1 MNDLKGKQFF
11 ITGATGGIGM
21 VVVEECLKRGAKV
34 FATGRNESVLEAE
47 ILAHPEFNFMPADL
61 TNPNDL
67 SSLIKL
73 LPPLD
78 GVLYGAG
85 IIDPFPI
92 KFIHQKHID
101 TIFSINFDSICLLTS
116 LLAQNKL
123 LKDKSSL
130 VFLSSVSAEFPY
142 KGGAL
147 YAASKAAVEA
157 YAKGI
162 ALEFSPKGIRA
173 NSIRAALVETAMFEK
188 TKNALTTEE
197 IAEVVS
203 AYPLGI
209 GTPLDIANAVLFLW
223 SDLSSWMTGSVLNL
237 DGGLLLNSKK

>member
-11 ITGATGGIGM
+11 VTGATGGIGSI
-21 VVVEECLKRGAKV
+21 VVEQCLKRGAKV
-34 FATGRNESVLEAE
+34 FATGRNEAALKRKFFS
-47 ILAHPEFNFMPADL
+47 HPDFNFIPADL
-61 TNPNDL
+61 TNPADL
-67 SSLIKL
+67 SKLIEV

-78 GVLYGAG
+78 GVLFSAG
-85 IIDPFPI
+85 IIDPCPI
-92 KFIHQKHID
+92 KFIQQKHID
-101 TIFSINFDSICLLTS
+101 TIFSINFDSTCLLTS

-123 LKDKSSL
+123 LKNKSSL
-130 VFLSSVSAEFPY
+130 VFLSSVSSEFPY

-147 YAASKAAVEA
+147 YAASKAALEA

-162 ALEFSPKGIRA
+162 ALEFSSKGIRA
-173 NSIRAALVETAMFEK
+173 NSIRAALVETAMFDK
-188 TKNALTTEE
+188 TKNALSKEQMEE
-197 IAEVVS
+197 IVA

-209 GTPLDIANAVLFLW
+209 GVPLDIANAVLFLW

>member
-11 ITGATGGIGM
+11 ITGATGGIGSL
-21 VVVEECLKRGAKV
+21 VVEQCLNRGAKV
-34 FATGRNESVLEAE
+34 FATGRNESALKSEF
-47 ILAHPEFNFMPADL
+47 LSHPDFNFLSADL
-61 TNPNDL
+61 TKPEDL
-67 SSLIKL
+67 SNLIKV

-85 IIDPFPI
+85 IIDPCPV
-92 KFIHQKHID
+92 KFIQQKHID
-101 TIFSINFDSICLLTS
+101 AIFSINFESICLLTS

-130 VFLSSVSAEFPY
+130 VFLSSVSSEFPY

-147 YAASKAAVEA
+147 YAASKAALEA

-162 ALEFSPKGIRA
+162 ALEFSSKGIRA

-188 TKNALTTEE
+188 TKNSLTPEQMK
-197 IAEVVS
+197 EVVA

-209 GTPLDIANAVLFLW
+209 GSPLDIANTVLFLW

>member
-34 FATGRNESVLEAE
+34 FATGRNESALKSEL
-47 ILAHPEFNFMPADL
+47 LAHPDFNFTAADL
-61 TNPNDL
+61 TNPEDVL
-67 SSLIKL
+67 KLIKL

-85 IIDPFPI
+85 IIDPCPI
-92 KFIHQKHID
+92 KFIQQKHID
-101 TIFSINFDSICLLTS
+101 AIFSINFDSICLLTS

-130 VFLSSVSAEFPY
+130 VFLSSVSSEFPY

-147 YAASKAAVEA
+147 YSASKAALEA
-157 YAKGI
+157 YARGI
-162 ALEFSPKGIRA
+162 ALEFSSKGIRA

-188 TKNALTTEE
+188 TKSALTPEQMD
-197 IAEVVS
+197 EVVA
-203 AYPLGI
+203 AYPLGV
-209 GTPLDIANAVLFLW
+209 GTPLDITNAVLFLW

>member
-11 ITGATGGIGM
+11 ITGATGGIGSL
-21 VVVEECLKRGAKV
+21 VVEQCLNRGAKV
-34 FATGRNESVLEAE
+34 FATGRNESALKSEF
-47 ILAHPEFNFMPADL
+47 LSHPDFNFLSADL
-61 TNPNDL
+61 TKPEDL
-67 SSLIKL
+67 SNLIKV

-85 IIDPFPI
+85 IIDPCPV
-92 KFIHQKHID
+92 KFIQQKHID
-101 TIFSINFDSICLLTS
+101 AIFSINFESICLLTS

-130 VFLSSVSAEFPY
+130 VFLSSVSSEFPY

-147 YAASKAAVEA
+147 YAASKAALEA

-162 ALEFSPKGIRA
+162 ALEFSSKGIRA
-173 NSIRAALVETAMFEK
+173 NSIRAALVETEMFEK
-188 TKNALTTEE
+188 TKNALTPEQMK
-197 IAEVVS
+197 EVVA

-209 GTPLDIANAVLFLW
+209 GSPLDIANTVLFLW